1 MQKTIQTRLGNFLYE
16 NCFPVYNI
24 IYPYFKYKQDAHEI
38 ELLNDNIK
46 KGDVVCDIGA
56 NIGFYTKIISN
67 LVGASGY
74 VHAFEPDKKNFKYLQ
89 RNCDNLSNVSLNQE
103 AVSEQDGTVTV
114 YVSDFLNVDHRT
126 YEPESYKTK
135 YQMPCISI
143 DSYLQ
148 KNRKVDF
155 IKMDI
160 QGYEMFALKGMQQ
173 CLKQNHHIKLLSELW
188 PYGLQK
194 SGSNVEQFAIFLFQL
209 GFQIFL
215 FNDGDQ
221 KPMDMQDLLALP
233 VDEEKYFNIYVRRT
247 ESA

>member
-1 MQKTIQTRLGNFLYE
+1 MQKTVQTRLGNFLYE

-24 IYPYFKYKQDAHEI
+24 IYPYFKFKQDAHEI
-38 ELLNDNIK
+38 ELLNENIK
-46 KGDVVCDIGA
+46 KGDIVCDIGA
-56 NIGFYTKIISN
+56 NIGFYTKIISR
-67 LVGASGY
+67 LVGIKGY
-74 VHAFEPDKKNFKYLQ
+74 VHAFEPDKKNFEYLQ
-89 RNCDNLSNVSLNQE
+89 RNCFSLANVSLNPN
-103 AVSEQDGTVTV
+103 AVSEQNGTVTV

-135 YQMPCISI
+135 YEMPCVSI

-148 KNRKVDF
+148 RNKKVDF

-160 QGYEMFALKGMQQ
+160 QGFEMFALKGMKQ
-173 CLKQNHHIKLLSELW
+173 CLEYNHQIKLLSELW

-194 SGSNVEQFAIFLFQL
+194 SGSSVKEFADFLFQL

-215 FNDGDQ
+215 FTDGEQ
-221 KPMDMQDLLALP
+221 KLMSMQDLLALP
-233 VDEEKYFNIYVRRT
+233 VHEEKYFNIYVRRM